1 MSKVV
6 KTSLQSI
13 SSEFKNF
20 EEYKENYDILLKL
33 PIFQKLIKKNR
44 KLEKENKKLIALL
57 FSEKKTRSSK
67 KDVFIK
73 IEKDFETDERKV
85 IVTDKVKIKKEDV
98 STLEE
103 VTISDSDD
111 GLLECGIVEKPQNIV
126 YEIQDDDGDVPC
138 LQGSFIKEYVLDKNI
153 DKKQNNESEKV
164 KEEEEEE
171 EEEEEVEVEEEEE
184 EEAEEEEAEEDEAE
198 EADEEEEEEA
208 EEEEAE
214 EEEEEEEEEEAEE
227 EEAEEE
233 EAEEEEEEV
242 EAEEEEE
249 EEEVEA
255 EEEEEEEE
263 VKEVLINGKTFYA
276 SNEIDSIIY
285 DVDENGDISLE
296 VGVFKNG
303 KANFN

>member
-171 EEEEEVEVEEEEE
+171 EVDV
-184 EEAEEEEAEEDEAE
+184 
-198 EADEEEEEEA
+198 
-208 EEEEAE
+208 
-214 EEEEEEEEEEAEE
+214 EEEEEEEEAEE

-233 EAEEEEEEV
+233 EAEEEEAEEAHEEADEEEEEEEEVDEEEEEEEV

-249 EEEVEA
+249 EEEVDEE

-303 KANFN
+303 KAKFN